1 MVKAMNSKQFDRLL
15 QSANEA
21 AEFAEGK
28 RHDLRTTILP
38 ATPANMSKDEI
49 VSLRKRLK
57 CSQAVFARALNVSLR
72 TIQAWEQGLRE
83 PSDAALKLLSI
94 ASRRPEVLFE

>member
-1 MVKAMNSKQFDRLL
+1 MKKELFDELKQSL
-15 QSANEA
+15 NEA
-21 AEFAEGK
+21 VEHAQGK
-28 RHDLRTTILP
+28 RNDLRTTILP
-38 ATPANMSKDEI
+38 EPPKKLSRNEI
-49 VSLRKRLK
+49 ISLRKDLN

-94 ASRRPEVLFE
+94 ARKKPEILFS

>member
-1 MVKAMNSKQFDRLL
+1 MDEKLFERLL
-15 QSANEA
+15 GSANQAVEHA
-21 AEFAEGK
+21 QGK
-28 RHDLRTTILP
+28 RNDLRTTVLP
-38 ATPANMSKDEI
+38 VPPKKLNREEI
-49 VSLRKRLK
+49 VSLRKQLN

-94 ASRRPEVLFE
+94 AKKQPEILFS